1 MKKKAP
7 AVRCRIKDVLKGK
20 YVPTTDL
27 TPGYVLLPIGVRAY
41 KVMLHGVVTQIYI
54 NESRTYGFLVL
65 EDGTGRI
72 RAKFF
77 SGIKML
83 ENINRGDSVA
93 VIGRIREYNEERYL
107 AVTGIRKLQTPE
119 EEATFRLDMAVKLSR
134 MLDAAKSIAKAIKSA
149 ESLDEALKLCGHHP
163 EYLVAGVYELER
175 FVEEKSAAESRSA
188 DEKDLKEIILSII
201 KDNDEGDGVDYVK
214 IIQLAGLPE
223 SVVERVI
230 NELLEE
236 GSCYEPKPG
245 RIKMV

>member
-7 AVRCRIKDVLKGK
+7 AVRCRIRDILKGK
-20 YVPTTDL
+20 YVPATDL

-41 KVMLHGVVTQIYI
+41 KVMLHGVVTQTYV
-54 NESRTYGFLVL
+54 NESKTYGFLVL

-77 SGIKML
+77 SGVKML

-93 VIGRIREYNEERYL
+93 IVGRIREYNEERYL
-107 AVTGIRKLQTPE
+107 AVTGVRKLQTPE
-119 EEATFRLDMAVKLSR
+119 EEAVFRLDMVVKLIR
-134 MLDAAKSIAKAIKSA
+134 MLDAARSIAEAIKSA

-175 FVEEKSAAESRSA
+175 FVEEKSATESRSA
-188 DEKDLKEIILSII
+188 DEKDLKEIILNII
-201 KDNDEGDGVDYVK
+201 RDNDEGDGVDYVK

-245 RIKMV
+245 KIKMV